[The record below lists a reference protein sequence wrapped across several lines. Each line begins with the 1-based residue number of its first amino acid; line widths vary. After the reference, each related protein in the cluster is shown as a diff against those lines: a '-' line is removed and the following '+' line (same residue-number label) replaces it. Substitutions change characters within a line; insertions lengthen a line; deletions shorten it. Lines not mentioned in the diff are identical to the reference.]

1 MPRKLNPFLRV
12 IYSAMLA
19 AAQLELA
26 GLQAGPQTPAT
37 IAEIAGISAV
47 VAFLE
52 LQLGAIP
59 APPGSG
65 GDL

>member
-1 MPRKLNPFLRV
+1 MTRKLNPFLRV

-26 GLQAGPQTPAT
+26 GLQAQPQTPAT
-37 IAEIAGISAV
+37 IAEIAGIAAM

-52 LQLGAIP
+52 AQLGAVP
-59 APPGSG
+59 NGSG